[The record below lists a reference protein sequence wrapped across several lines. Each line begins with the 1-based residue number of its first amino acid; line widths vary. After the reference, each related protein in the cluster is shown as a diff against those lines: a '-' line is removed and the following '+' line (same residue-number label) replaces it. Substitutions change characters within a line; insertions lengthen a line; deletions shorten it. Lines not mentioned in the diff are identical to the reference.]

1 MPERLKLVLIFI
13 VIILVTSCSAG
24 RKGRTI
30 ATENAPPVSE
40 YASLINGIR
49 DNNITGE
56 GLILKRGR
64 IELKGTE
71 IEGSFALNAKL
82 SKSGDFY
89 ASVKGPLGIELV
101 RILAVKDD
109 IAVIDRINKTIYE
122 GRRDD
127 VMKRLGLPEDIFTI
141 IFGDLPE
148 AGVENIGSVSGREMR
163 ISLME
168 GEYTNDIR
176 LSLEEM
182 KVFAEEISTEG
193 NGGRTVL
200 IQFRDFKKT
209 GENKYASVISMEEV
223 SGMFHV
229 KLYID
234 DLVTDID
241 SDIIYNLPSYNR
253 QKL

>member
-1 MPERLKLVLIFI
+1 MLYE
-13 VIILVTSCSAG
+13 VIT
-24 RKGRTI
+24 
-30 ATENAPPVSE
+30 
-40 YASLINGIR
+40 
-49 DNNITGE
+49 
-56 GLILKRGR
+56 
-64 IELKGTE
+64 
-71 IEGSFALNAKL
+71 
-82 SKSGDFY
+82 KSGDFY

-182 KVFAEEISTEG
+182 KVFAR
-193 NGGRTVL
+193 NNFV
-200 IQFRDFKKT
+200 
-209 GENKYASVISMEEV
+209 
-223 SGMFHV
+223 
-229 KLYID
+229 
-234 DLVTDID
+234 
-241 SDIIYNLPSYNR
+241 
-253 QKL
+253 